1 MNRTFKEIRRK
12 YEWPN
17 MKRDIEKYVRR
28 CKSCQMNKN
37 LSLQHK
43 ASMEITTTARR
54 PFERCALDIVGPT
67 AVTNRGN
74 RYILTFQ
81 DDLTKFIAAIPILT
95 QDAETVAREFVQGI
109 VLRYGI
115 PEVILTDQGANFLS
129 ELFKRTADKENSDNR
144 FPS

>member
-17 MKRDIEKYVRR
+17 MKRDIEKYVRS

-54 PFERCALDIVGPT
+54 PFERCALDIVVPT